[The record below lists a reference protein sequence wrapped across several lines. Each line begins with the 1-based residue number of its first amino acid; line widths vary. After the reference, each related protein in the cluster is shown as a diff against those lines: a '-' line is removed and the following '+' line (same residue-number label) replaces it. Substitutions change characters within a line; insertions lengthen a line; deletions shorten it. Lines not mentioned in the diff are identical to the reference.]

1 MRKINLSKVFFI
13 ISVFIFGT
21 ISLFVKNINL
31 SSEEIAL
38 YRAMIAFSCLFVFL
52 VVQGKLVSFERI
64 KKQIISFAISG
75 ALMGFNWILLFESYN
90 YTSVSV
96 ATLAYYFAPVI
107 VTFVSSFV
115 FKEKLS
121 AKNKLCILFSFL
133 GIILVSGIIE
143 DHFSKSNFIGFLLA
157 FLAAIFYAC
166 VILLNK
172 TFKDVDAIN
181 RTLIQFAFAI
191 VVLLPYVLIK
201 RGINIFS
208 IDDISLI
215 NLLIL
220 GIVHTGIVY
229 CLYFYSIKNMLG
241 QEIGILSY
249 IDPVVAICLSVIVL
263 EETMSLIQ
271 YIGSIIIIVFA
282 IVNEIRFKK
291 NIVCDEY

>member
-143 DHFSKSNFIGFLLA
+143 EHFSKSNFMGF
-157 FLAAIFYAC
+157 
-166 VILLNK
+166 
-172 TFKDVDAIN
+172 DAIN

-191 VVLLPYVLIK
+191 IVLLPYVLIK

-271 YIGSIIIIVFA
+271 YIGSIIIIAFA